1 VKTDL
6 FAEITAAIAAQLE
19 QGVRPWAKPWT
30 DREAGFSAALP
41 HNVKGRPYRGANVF
55 WLMMA
60 AQAHGYAEH
69 CWLTFKQAKELGG
82 NVRKG
87 EHGRSVFFWK
97 FDTVKDAATGEDKRR
112 VMLRQYTVF
121 NVAQCENLDKRPAP
135 PAPRP
140 EPERIAAAESMI
152 EATGAQIGHGGPRAF
167 YSPAFDLIQ
176 LPPRDAFKGA
186 DDYYSTAFHELG
198 HWTGHASRLDRKQEG
213 RFGSPE
219 YAFEELVAELTSAFV
234 CGSQGFASV
243 AREDHAA
250 YLQNWLK
257 VLNSDPKAFI
267 TASSLAQKA
276 ADYIL
281 AGEQAEEEEEP
292 ESEQVAAVAI
302 AQAA

>member
-167 YSPAFDLIQ
+167 YSPAFDMIQ
-176 LPPRDAFKGA
+176 LPPRDAFRSRTISIRPP
-186 DDYYSTAFHELG
+186 STNSATG
-198 HWTGHASRLDRKQEG
+198 PATRRAWTASKRAVSVRLNTR
-213 RFGSPE
+213 
-219 YAFEELVAELTSAFV
+219 FEELVAELTSAFV
-234 CGSQGFASV
+234 CGSQGFNKYRPRRSCRLSA
-243 AREDHAA
+243 
-250 YLQNWLK
+250 K
-257 VLNSDPKAFI
+257 
-267 TASSLAQKA
+267 LAQ
-276 ADYIL
+276 
-281 AGEQAEEEEEP
+281 GTQG
-292 ESEQVAAVAI
+292 
-302 AQAA
+302 